1 MHDDRVSASLSD
13 AELEGL
19 LDDGCIRRMLTL
31 LTNLANMGLLT
42 HSFAPGRSVA
52 IDVAPT
58 AAAGHNF
65 RLATRVEFESPKPAD
80 DPFRD
85 AMIQA
90 HEAAAGAG
98 CRTEVAVAV
107 ARSEYAAS
115 QAFAELLQHEGG
127 GGQLAMAAGV
137 AAGVSAD
144 VPPASGGGADVQP
157 ASRPS
162 AEEPAAAGAK
172 ADMLPAAGV
181 SADEPS
187 AAGAAA
193 DVPPACGA
201 SAGEKPASGA
211 TVEATTAPA
220 STSPLD
226 DVEMSPAPAAD
237 DPAIPQPEP
246 EPSTVAPAAADAPTT
261 TAQKP
266 QRKREKTVAEL
277 LTPDPRIHTVE
288 SVHTSTTNNWYVL
301 TYDVSTWGGWIG
313 FWDHCAF
320 IRASPD
326 LATLCSGTK
335 PFSKVGKEY
344 LVATRGSLASTLLHA
359 GRALAAERKA
369 RGNAKALP
377 IAATRRALSRIGL
390 SLGEAAVVRRMAAR
404 AEKYTPK
411 SAPGQARP
419 HSGRLGRLQTGARS
433 HCCSRVSSIIMVG
446 CAFPLFPHVHCRPV
460 PACQELG

>member
-52 IDVAPT
+52 IDVAPA

-90 HEAAAGAG
+90 HEAGGGAG

-115 QAFAELLQHEGG
+115 EAFAELLQHEGG

-137 AAGVSAD
+137 AD
-144 VPPASGGGADVQP
+144 DVQP
-157 ASRPS
+157 ASGPS
-162 AEEPAAAGAK
+162 AEGPAATGAT
-172 ADMLPAAGV
+172 ADVRSAAGV
-181 SADEPS
+181 RADEPS

-193 DVPPACGA
+193 DVPPVCGA
-201 SAGEKPASGA
+201 TARGKPASGA
-211 TVEATTAPA
+211 TVEASAAPA

-226 DVEMSPAPAAD
+226 DVEMSAAPAAD
-237 DPAIPQPEP
+237 DPACPQPEP

-390 SLGEAAVVRRMAAR
+390 SLAEAAVVRRMAAR
-404 AEKYTPK
+404 AEKYAPK
-411 SAPGQARP
+411 SAPGRARP

-433 HCCSRVSSIIMVG
+433 HCCSRVSIIIMVG
-446 CAFPLFPHVHCRPV
+446 CALPLFPQLHCGPG
-460 PACQELG
+460 PARQELLVHQVFG